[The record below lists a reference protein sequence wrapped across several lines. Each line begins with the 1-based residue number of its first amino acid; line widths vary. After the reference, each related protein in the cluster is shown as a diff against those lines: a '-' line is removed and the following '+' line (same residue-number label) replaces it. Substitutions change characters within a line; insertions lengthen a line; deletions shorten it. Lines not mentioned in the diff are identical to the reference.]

1 MTCKRVLTKVE
12 KLVCAQIN
20 GLFGVSVRQEELYE
34 GRTKIKAH
42 VSMARSLSFMIMH
55 DSYGVTYKRIARH
68 AGMKP
73 NSVIHA
79 VMRARKLRFI
89 DKEYKSAYEQTAKS
103 L

>member
-20 GLFGVSVRQEELYE
+20 ALFGVSVEQEELYA
-34 GRTKIKAH
+34 GRTKVKTY
-42 VSMARSLSFMIMH
+42 VSMARSLSFMTMH
-55 DSYGVTYKRIARH
+55 DRYGVTYRNIAKR

-89 DKEYKSAYEQTAKS
+89 DKEYRTAYDQISEK